1 MTTRDDSV
9 SQSAPQPRVIS
20 YPNQNRSKDC
30 ANFASSQRRQADA
43 SVLYPRS
50 QPRSHGRSGENANR
64 DSQPCAK
71 QKRTD
76 SGLNWKTV
84 QGKFFKDMDVG
95 VDLLAPPSRCGL
107 RADWN
112 TMTRVM

>member
-1 MTTRDDSV
+1 SE
-9 SQSAPQPRVIS
+9 SAPHPRVIS

-50 QPRSHGRSGENANR
+50 QPRSHGRSRENVNC
-64 DSQPCAK
+64 DSQLCAR

-84 QGKFFKDMDVG
+84 QDKFFKDVSVDVG
-95 VDLLAPPSRCGL
+95 LLAHPLATAGCK
-107 RADWN
+107 
-112 TMTRVM
+112 T